1 MKGEIMRFVD
11 LFAGL
16 GGFNLAL
23 SKLGNECVFACEI
36 DETLRKLYKRN
47 FGMDAAGD
55 IRLIDSADIPSHD
68 ILCAGFP
75 CQPFSKAG
83 YQKGFDHPEI
93 GELYLDILRII
104 KFHHPRYIILEN
116 VPNLQRHGN
125 GETWK
130 KLEVLLRD
138 KGYDVSIKRLSPH
151 HFGVPQIRERV
162 YIVGTL
168 GNLNNFEWPEPLP
181 HGTKT
186 DIKLVLD
193 KKPLDA
199 RYLSPQVLQCIEV
212 WQEFL
217 DQIPASEEIPLP
229 IWSMEFGATYLYKDT
244 TPSQLSLAEL
254 HKYRGNFGCSLRK
267 AKGKQE
273 VLSLLP
279 PYARGSEGQFPTWK
293 IKYIEQNREFYRLHK
308 KWLDKWK
315 TKINGYPSSFQK
327 FEWNCHGEKD
337 RRLVSYMLQVRP
349 SGVRVKRPTTA
360 PSLVAMTATQVPII
374 TWEKRYMT
382 PTECKRLQ
390 SMDSLQFLPTASSKA
405 YEALGNAVNVEVVRR
420 VAMSLIKPED
430 I

>member
-1 MKGEIMRFVD
+1 MRFVD

-23 SKLGNECVFACEI
+23 SKLGHECVFACEI
-36 DETLRKLYKRN
+36 DESLQQLYKLN
-47 FGMDAAGD
+47 FGMNVSGD
-55 IRLIDSADIPSHD
+55 IRSIDPAEIPSHD

-83 YQKGFDHPEI
+83 YQKGFKHPDI

-104 KFHHPRYIILEN
+104 GFHHPRYLILEN

-130 KLEVLLRD
+130 KLDELLHSQ
-138 KGYDVSIKRLSPH
+138 GYDVSIRRLSPH
-151 HFGVPQIRERV
+151 HFGIPQIRERV

-168 GNLNNFEWPEPLP
+168 GSLGNFEWPDPLP
-181 HGTKT
+181 HGSKT
-186 DIKLVLD
+186 DIRGVLD
-193 KKPLDA
+193 KKPTEA
-199 RYLSPQVLQCIEV
+199 RYLSPKVLRCIGI

-217 DQIPASEEIPLP
+217 DNIPENEEIPLP
-229 IWSMEFGATYLYKDT
+229 IWSMEFGANYPYNDSAPVKLTLD
-244 TPSQLSLAEL
+244 EL
-254 HKYRGNFGCSLRK
+254 RKYRGSFGCSLRK
-267 AKGKQE
+267 AKGVQE
-273 VLSLLP
+273 TLNMLP
-279 PYARGSEGQFPTWK
+279 RYSRGDEDQFPKWK
-293 IKYIEQNREFYRLHK
+293 IKYIEQNREFYKKNK
-308 KWLDKWK
+308 KWLDGWIP
-315 TKINGYPSSFQK
+315 KIMEYPSSFQK
-327 FEWNCHGEKD
+327 FEWNCHGEKN
-337 RRLVSYMLQVRP
+337 RRLDKYLLQVRP

-390 SMDSLQFLPTASSKA
+390 SMDDLQYLPATSNKA

-420 VAMSLIKPED
+420 VAMSLILQESH
-430 I
+430 